1 MSRTRYQAYLYEM
14 GEGFASNGADT
25 VYPLP
30 SDTSGLVAQGYT
42 VVSPPGEDIPAAG
55 VPTSTPSTDTNRRV
69 MKAAVVQCQALGVSG
84 RTDIDMRDMAILE
97 IFITEPITG
106 NGNNAPIVGE
116 IVRKL
121 TSANSSEIST
131 NVRLLD

>member
-1 MSRTRYQAYLYEM
+1 
-14 GEGFASNGADT
+14 
-25 VYPLP
+25 
-30 SDTSGLVAQGYT
+30 
-42 VVSPPGEDIPAAG
+42 
-55 VPTSTPSTDTNRRV
+55 